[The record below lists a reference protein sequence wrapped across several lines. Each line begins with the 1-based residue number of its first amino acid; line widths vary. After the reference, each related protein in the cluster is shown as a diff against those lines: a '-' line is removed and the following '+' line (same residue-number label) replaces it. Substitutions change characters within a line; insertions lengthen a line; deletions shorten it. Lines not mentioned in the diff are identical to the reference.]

1 MYIRNLID
9 AIRLPFRK
17 ERELYRSFYSILGF
31 YPRNISY
38 YRQALMHKSVG
49 MNVSGEKP
57 LNNERLE
64 FLGDAVLD
72 AVVGEIVYHH
82 FPGKKE
88 GFLTIARS
96 KVVKRETL
104 GHVAV
109 QIGLDKLVQYQGSTQ
124 LHNSYVAGNA
134 FEALVGA
141 IYLDRGYDACHRFV
155 QKRILDHLIDLDK
168 LAYQEVNFKSK
179 LLEWAQKHKLT
190 LEYDLLSEERD
201 SSGSPVFRTRV
212 LINGVECGRGTG
224 FSKKESHQVASR
236 SSLNHIKKDKKLQAT
251 LLQKNRKEANK

>member
-1 MYIRNLID
+1 
-9 AIRLPFRK
+9 
-17 ERELYRSFYSILGF
+17 
-31 YPRNISY
+31 
-38 YRQALMHKSVG
+38 MHKSVG

-72 AVVGEIVYHH
+72 AVVGEIVFHH

-88 GFLTIARS
+88 GFLTTARS

-104 GHVAV
+104 GQLAV
-109 QIGLDKLVQYQGSTQ
+109 QLVLDKLVRYQGSSQ

-141 IYLDRGYDACHRFV
+141 IYLDRGYDACLQFV
-155 QKRILDHLIDLDK
+155 KKRILEHLIDLDK

-179 LLEWAQKHKLT
+179 LLEWTQKHKLT
-190 LEYDLLSEERD
+190 LEYDLLSEARD

-212 LINGVECGRGTG
+212 LINGIECGRGTG

-236 SSLNHIKKDKKLQAT
+236 SSLNHIKKDKKLHAT
-251 LLQKNRKEANK
+251 LLQKNRKETSK

>member
-1 MYIRNLID
+1 MHIRNLID

-31 YPRNISY
+31 YPRDISY

-72 AVVGEIVYHH
+72 AVVGEIVFHH

-88 GFLTIARS
+88 GFLTTARS

-104 GHVAV
+104 GQVAV
-109 QIGLDKLVQYQGSTQ
+109 QLGLDKLVRYQGSSQ

-141 IYLDRGYDACHRFV
+141 IYLDRGYDACLQFV
-155 QKRILDHLIDLDK
+155 KKRILEHLIDLDK

-179 LLEWAQKHKLT
+179 LLEWTQKHKLT
-190 LEYDLLSEERD
+190 LEYDLLSEARD

-212 LINGVECGRGTG
+212 LINGIECGRGTG

-236 SSLNHIKKDKKLQAT
+236 SSLNHIKKDKKLHAT
-251 LLQKNRKEANK
+251 LLQKNRKETSK